1 MIQLSELKPEPG
13 PFAARLENKHEIEKH
28 VALMARNRHP
38 ATRNRLP
45 LDPRKQTFRLD
56 SLTSVVDPKE
66 TWVTFEVDGPFGPR
80 LTRDSSEK
88 CQPR

>member
-1 MIQLSELKPEPG
+1 MIQLSESKPEPG

-56 SLTSVVDPKE
+56 SLTSVVDP
-66 TWVTFEVDGPFGPR
+66 
-80 LTRDSSEK
+80 TRTSALGGGKLCVNVQLDIGLRE
-88 CQPR
+88 